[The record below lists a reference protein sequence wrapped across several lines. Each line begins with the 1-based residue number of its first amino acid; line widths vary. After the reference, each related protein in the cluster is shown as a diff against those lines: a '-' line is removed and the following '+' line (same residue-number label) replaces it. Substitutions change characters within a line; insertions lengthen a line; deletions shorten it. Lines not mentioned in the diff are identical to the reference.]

1 MKIKRLTLFGHIR
14 IAMRSFIC
22 LFLIFGMAE
31 FLKAQPSKAVY
42 PNTKKM
48 VEIGGNAGYFID
60 TTNLLKHTDIAKFPN
75 SRFVKIPDK
84 IINLGFSPYR
94 IWFKFELDNR
104 TNENLY
110 ALMLAQDI
118 DYVDAYIVSEDT
130 TYFLET
136 GTLRPFEHRYFS
148 LNSVVLNLGQRP
160 KNLYIG
166 LKDMNGLISQ
176 IELGAIQPLM
186 SRVYRET
193 LINFFVLGVLALAA
207 LFSFFM
213 YLSLKER
220 TYLLYSLHVVCSS
233 LTLMALEGYLFD
245 FFWRD
250 MPFMN
255 NGINSSLI
263 RLCTLLTSIGFSVE
277 FLNLREV
284 LPKWHRIFQG
294 FGVLAT
300 TAVLTKLI
308 GVQKAEVAFN
318 LMILVTFGS
327 YLGVGMWLYRR
338 GFRPARFYLLGWGIY
353 ITEILLI
360 VLTLFNVLT
369 FEHFFTYYGYHI
381 GAVFQATLLTF
392 ALMDRIN
399 TFRRENHEAQE
410 LVMQRLAENERL
422 MAEQTQVL
430 EKELEQQPVVNNDLQ
445 RLLKVMRD
453 EREKVKKIPIA
464 TLEGVL
470 LFPVADIVRI
480 EAMGSYANVH
490 FFNRQKMV
498 ASRSLAE
505 FEQQLKEYD
514 NFFKVHKSHIINLNF
529 VTKYVR
535 GEGGVV
541 FMEDGSEVDVARR
554 VKADFLRAMG
564 LEN

>member
-1 MKIKRLTLFGHIR
+1 MHSSIIMKV
-14 IAMRSFIC
+14 FIC
-22 LFLIFGMAE
+22 LLAAFVIG
-31 FLKAQPSKAVY
+31 KSVHAQPAKVVY
-42 PNTKKM
+42 SGGTKM
-48 VEIGGNAGYFID
+48 VEIGGNAGYFVD
-60 TTNLLKHTDIAKFPN
+60 SANRMKYTDVVKLPDHRFTN
-75 SRFVKIPDK
+75 VPDK
-84 IINLGFSPYR
+84 IINLGFSPSR
-94 IWFKFELDNR
+94 IWFKFNLENR
-104 TNENLY
+104 TGETLY
-110 ALMLAQDI
+110 AIMLAQDI
-118 DYVDAYIVSEDT
+118 DYVDVYVESRDT

-136 GTLRPFEHRYFS
+136 GTLRPFEQRYFS
-148 LNSVVLNLGQRP
+148 LNSIVLNLGRHP

-176 IELGAIQPLM
+176 IEMGSIQPLM
-186 SRVYRET
+186 NRVYRET
-193 LINFFVLGVLALAA
+193 SINFFVLGVLALAA

-213 YLSLKER
+213 FLSLKER
-220 TYLLYSLHVVCSS
+220 TYLLYSLHVVFSA
-233 LTLMALEGYLFD
+233 LTLLALEGYLFD
-245 FFWRD
+245 FLWRD

-294 FGVLAT
+294 FGLLAT

-308 GVQKAEVAFN
+308 GIQKAEVGFN
-318 LMILVTFGS
+318 FMILITFGS
-327 YLGVGMWLYRR
+327 FLGVGMWLYRR

-360 VLTLFNVLT
+360 MLTLFNVLS
-369 FEHFFTYYGYHI
+369 FEYFFTYYGYHI
-381 GAVFQATLLTF
+381 GVVFQATLLTF

-399 TFRRENHEAQE
+399 TLRRENREAQE
-410 LVMQRLAENERL
+410 LAMQRLAENERL

-480 EAMGSYANVH
+480 EAMGSYANVY

-535 GEGGVV
+535 GEGGIV

-554 VKADFLRAMG
+554 VKPDFLRAMG